1 MAGPSCARDDAMI
14 HLFINALAASAGGGL
29 TYIRNVIP
37 QLAVRKDV
45 RCTVLL
51 DTRLGQELR
60 EFSNINFEERES
72 PASTALRFLA
82 EQCAVPGLIR
92 GCGADALLS
101 TGNFAV
107 LNSPAPQIL
116 LSRNSLYTSRDF
128 FRDLRERG
136 DYRLW
141 LDTQVKSEFAR
152 WSIQAADVVVAPSE
166 AFAEELRRWSR
177 KPVVALHHGFDRE
190 VFVRDHSPLAQSQ
203 QAKVDHVRDS
213 FRLLFVSH
221 YNYYRNFETVIRALP
236 LIKQR
241 LAPRRV
247 ALLLTCDLVSNANP
261 GSYRTDDAAELV
273 RALGLSDNVVELG
286 TVQYGQLHQVYGAAD
301 CYVSPAYA
309 ESFAH
314 PLVEAMSSGLPVV
327 ASDLAV
333 HREIC
338 ADAALYF
345 ARFSPQELAER
356 VAEVALSAAVKK
368 QLSSAGVER
377 SCEFSWKVHVDGIVE
392 LGKKLIAQHGA
403 QEP

>member
-1 MAGPSCARDDAMI
+1 MI

-37 QLAVRKDV
+37 QLSARKDV
-45 RCTVLL
+45 RSTVLL
-51 DTRLGQELR
+51 DTRLGHELQ
-60 EFSNINFEERES
+60 EFSNINFLERELL
-72 PASTALRFLA
+72 ASTALRFLA
-82 EQCAVPGLIR
+82 EQRAAPGLIR
-92 GCGADALLS
+92 QCRADVLLS

-107 LNSPAPQIL
+107 LNSPVPQIL

-128 FRDLRERG
+128 FRDLRDRG

-152 WSIQAADVVVAPSE
+152 WSVQAADAVVAPSE
-166 AFAEELRRWSR
+166 AFAEELRRWSGKR
-177 KPVVALHHGFDRE
+177 VVALHHGFDRE
-190 VFVRDHSPLAQSQ
+190 VFVRDNSPLPQNQ
-203 QAKVDHVRDS
+203 QAKVDHVLDS

-241 LAPRRV
+241 LAPQRV
-247 ALLLTCDLVSNANP
+247 VLLLTCDLVSNANP
-261 GSYRTDDAAELV
+261 GSYRADDAAELV
-273 RALGLSDNVVELG
+273 RALGLTDNVVELG
-286 TVQYGQLHQVYGAAD
+286 TVAYGQLHQLYRAAH

-338 ADAALYF
+338 AEAALYF
-345 ARFSPQELAER
+345 TRFSPQELAER
-356 VAEVALSAAVKK
+356 VAEVAFNPGVAKK
-368 QLSSAGVER
+368 MSSAGVER
-377 SCEFSWKVHVDGIVE
+377 SRGFSWKVHVDGIVE
-392 LGKKLIAQHGA
+392 LGKKLIARHGA
-403 QEP
+403 QG